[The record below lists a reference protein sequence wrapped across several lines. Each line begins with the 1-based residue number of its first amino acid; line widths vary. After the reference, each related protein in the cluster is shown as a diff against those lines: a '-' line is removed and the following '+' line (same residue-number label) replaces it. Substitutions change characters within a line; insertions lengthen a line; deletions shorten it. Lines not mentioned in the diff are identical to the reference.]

1 MEVKGVDTIVSD
13 VRVCLDEIGLNEAEL
28 IGGTDTDDMNEVIE
42 SKIADAIRYVYLN
55 ADLAFITPE
64 VKSADATSDKK
75 GVVRITLGDDFLR
88 LCFARLADWEFTVTE
103 AIAHTDKRYATLKN
117 PITTG
122 YPDNPKAAIVD
133 GAEGKS
139 LELYSS
145 STKSGDVEYTYG
157 YIGIPTLIDLSE
169 DEEVPEE
176 PNIPEVPEDGGDEPA
191 VVNEDG
197 GSDEPSADAV
207 YGYKIDGRVYRAIVY
222 QTAGLTLQAFKDAH
236 ADSMFNMALTIMK

>member
-1 MEVKGVDTIVSD
+1 MTEKSVDTIVSD

-55 ADLAFITPE
+55 ADLAFITPS
-64 VKSADATSDKK
+64 VKSARVTSDNK
-75 GVVRITLGDDFLR
+75 GVVRITLDEDFLR

-103 AIAHTDKRYATLKN
+103 AIAHTDKRYAALKN

-122 YPDNPKAAIVD
+122 YPDNPKAAIV
-133 GAEGKS
+133 ESNGKK

-145 STKSGDVEYTYG
+145 NTKGGDVEYTYG
-157 YIGIPTLIDLSE
+157 YIANPIVEIDKYDI
-169 DEEVPEE
+169 DE
-176 PNIPEVPEDGGDEPA
+176 
-191 VVNEDG
+191 
-197 GSDEPSADAV
+197 
-207 YGYKIDGRVYRAIVY
+207 RVYRAVVY

-236 ADSMFNMALTIMK
+236 ADSMFNMALTMMK

>member
-1 MEVKGVDTIVSD
+1 
-13 VRVCLDEIGLNEAEL
+13 
-28 IGGTDTDDMNEVIE
+28 
-42 SKIADAIRYVYLN
+42 
-55 ADLAFITPE
+55 
-64 VKSADATSDKK
+64 
-75 GVVRITLGDDFLR
+75 
-88 LCFARLADWEFTVTE
+88 LADWEFTVTE